1 MNYCCDRLLI
11 SKAPLSPSA
20 FKICSKYPLCL
31 FGYGEGQG
39 WQANNHFSFYCR
51 HLLFQIP
58 SPFPSLQGFQQ
69 CAIPQLRHWG
79 IQTLVDRPSHL
90 GWVSVQGRQE
100 NKLDLAFHH
109 WVTRGLCGC
118 LRTGNTSWP
127 SLLHLPEPPTRDK
140 LMHWHCRPGACH
152 TEFSWWN
159 NLVTKSLLELLWT
172 RISCLTK
179 AHLWTPLWW
188 IQIHWESSRLF
199 LL

>member
-1 MNYCCDRLLI
+1 MTSYKIKYLLQQQYRNQTHHFVLSRFPEAEQWRLVNYCCNSLLI

-90 GWVSVQGRQE
+90 GWVWVQGRQE
-100 NKLDLAFHH
+100 NKLDLAFHR
-109 WVTRGLCGC
+109 WVQGAYVAAWAQETLAGVLYFTNQNLQ
-118 LRTGNTSWP
+118 LR
-127 SLLHLPEPPTRDK
+127 
-140 LMHWHCRPGACH
+140 
-152 TEFSWWN
+152 
-159 NLVTKSLLELLWT
+159 
-172 RISCLTK
+172 
-179 AHLWTPLWW
+179 
-188 IQIHWESSRLF
+188 
-199 LL
+199 